1 MLSLVRESRALSTSI
16 KGNEE
21 EFKCYRVIATVVN
34 GIPVVSSF
42 MAMLDILEQS
52 KVVDVP
58 DKTVWSRA
66 QACLINQPNFRFQLH
81 LLLAM

>member
-52 KVVDVP
+52 KV
-58 DKTVWSRA
+58 
-66 QACLINQPNFRFQLH
+66 
-81 LLLAM
+81 